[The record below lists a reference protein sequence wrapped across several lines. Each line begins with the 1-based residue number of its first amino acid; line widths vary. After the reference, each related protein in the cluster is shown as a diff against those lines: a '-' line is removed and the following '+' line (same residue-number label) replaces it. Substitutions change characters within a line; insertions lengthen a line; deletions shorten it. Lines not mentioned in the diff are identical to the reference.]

1 MGLTFRRPPFASLQV
16 GFWMNCFVAIK
27 ECKPHFFKH
36 NCKECHRTGL
46 MRCPKCDGF
55 GVMERVG
62 VDNRREMTISRR
74 MKESMD
80 DGGMFDCTY
89 CNKKGVKRCEACQ
102 GQGWHLSPYLNYRKF
117 QPHPIFEEY
126 HQSRDRMMARDP
138 KYMKAL
144 EKANRKQE
152 EERKLKMEEE
162 EYERKREA
170 RRKAKELKMV
180 APVMKYMTRVPRLLS
195 PATYPSVEALVLA
208 PGRSPTTRQ
217 APR

>member
-1 MGLTFRRPPFASLQV
+1 
-16 GFWMNCFVAIK
+16 MNCFVAIK

-170 RRKAKELKMV
+170 RRKAKELKKEGKEKKKDGKEKKKKDGKKKKDKER
-180 APVMKYMTRVPRLLS
+180 A
-195 PATYPSVEALVLA
+195 
-208 PGRSPTTRQ
+208 
-217 APR
+217 